1 MKKEHI
7 LDPKPNS
14 KFLKVNCKECEQE
27 NIVYS
32 HATTAIMCKSC
43 GNIITK
49 PTGSKARIMG
59 KNLGSAE

>member
-1 MKKEHI
+1 MIKEHI
-7 LDPKPNS
+7 VEQKPSS

-59 KNLGSAE
+59 KISGSIE